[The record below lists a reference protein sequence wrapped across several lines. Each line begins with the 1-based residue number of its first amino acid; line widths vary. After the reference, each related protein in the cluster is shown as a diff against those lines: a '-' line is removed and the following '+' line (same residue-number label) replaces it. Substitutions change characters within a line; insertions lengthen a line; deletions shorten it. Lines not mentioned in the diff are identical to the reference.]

1 MRRAPVYTLIVFIL
15 VAIGSLTATLISGE
29 SPQLGLDL
37 QGGAS
42 VVLEPRE
49 EVPQGVLDQAIEII
63 RNRVDALGV
72 AEPEIT
78 RQGESIIVSLPGVE
92 NRERAL
98 QVVGQT
104 AQLLFR
110 PVIQQLPAEATP
122 TSSTT
127 TSSTTSTTVEPNA
140 STTTT
145 SSTIPIDLNSTTAPE
160 DDDETKQVIL
170 PEKDS
175 NGRVTARY
183 LLGPAE
189 VKGQALSDAR
199 ATVQPTSVQS
209 PRLFALCQ
217 LPVGTMPCS
226 RCPAEMSGPSAISST
241 AAPSCEI
248 RSSSGAP
255 AYQCGACSR
264 FARARTPDAAASAGR

>member
-1 MRRAPVYTLIVFIL
+1 MRRSPVYPL
-15 VAIGSLTATLISGE
+15 VATMVLAVGALLATLISGN

-42 VVLEPRE
+42 VVLQPRE
-49 EVPQGVLDQAIEII
+49 KVSEGVLNQAIEII

-78 RQGESIIVSLPGVE
+78 RQGDSIVVSLPGVK
-92 NRERAL
+92 NKDRAL

-110 PVIQQLPAEATP
+110 PVVQQLPAEPTAT
-122 TSSTT
+122 TT
-127 TSSTTSTTVEPNA
+127 TSSTTSTTVEGAPPTS

-145 SSTIPIDLNSTTAPE
+145 VPVDLSTTTAPE
-160 DDDETKQVIL
+160 DDDETKQVVL

-175 NGRVTARY
+175 SGKVIGRY

-189 VKGQALSDAR
+189 VKGQALSDAS
-199 ATVQPTSVQS
+199 ATVSQT
-209 PRLFALCQ
+209 
-217 LPVGTMPCS
+217 
-226 RCPAEMSGPSAISST
+226 
-241 AAPSCEI
+241 
-248 RSSSGAP
+248 GAWEV
-255 AYQCGACSR
+255 A
-264 FARARTPDAAASAGR
+264 FV

>member
-1 MRRAPVYTLIVFIL
+1 MRRSPLFSLIAVFVLVIGAL
-15 VAIGSLTATLISGE
+15 VATLVSGR

-42 VVLEPRE
+42 VVLQPRE
-49 EVPQGVLDQAIEII
+49 EVPEGVLDQAIEII

-78 RQGESIIVSLPGVE
+78 RQGDSIIVSLPGVA
-92 NRERAL
+92 NKDRAL

-110 PVIQQLPAEATP
+110 PVIQQLPAEPTP
-122 TSSTT
+122 TTT
-127 TSSTTSTTVEPNA
+127 TSSTTSTTVEGAPPPS

-145 SSTIPIDLNSTTAPE
+145 VPIDLNSTTAPE

-175 NGRVTARY
+175 RRERDLAGTCWAR
-183 LLGPAE
+183 
-189 VKGQALSDAR
+189 
-199 ATVQPTSVQS
+199 
-209 PRLFALCQ
+209 PR
-217 LPVGTMPCS
+217 
-226 RCPAEMSGPSAISST
+226 
-241 AAPSCEI
+241 
-248 RSSSGAP
+248 
-255 AYQCGACSR
+255 
-264 FARARTPDAAASAGR
+264 